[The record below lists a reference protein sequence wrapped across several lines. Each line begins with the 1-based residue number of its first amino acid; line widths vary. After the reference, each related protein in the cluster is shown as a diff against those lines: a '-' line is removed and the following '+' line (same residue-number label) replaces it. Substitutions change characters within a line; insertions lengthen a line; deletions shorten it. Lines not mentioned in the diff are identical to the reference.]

1 MKRKILTLCLVLVVT
16 FITTLYLP
24 AEKTIDPAT
33 VDKVFEKWN
42 KPGSPGCALAV
53 VKDGKIVYKNGYG
66 LANLELDIRITPQ
79 SVFYIGS
86 VSKQFVAF
94 SIALLEARGKLDF
107 DDDIRKYIP
116 EMPDYGTTVTIRH
129 LIHHTS
135 GIRGYL
141 TLLDLAGLD
150 LGFYHTAEDVINN
163 IVARQENLNF
173 TPGKKYQYSNSGYLI
188 LADIVRRVSGKSFR
202 QFTEENIFKPLGM
215 KNSRFHDN
223 YTELIKNRASSYYPK
238 GKNGYVNFISTFDLV
253 GSGGL
258 YTTVEDLFLWDQN
271 FYHHNVGGPELQE
284 TIHTPGKLNNGEE
297 TDYAFALMH
306 GKYKGLKIVE
316 HGGALGGYRAML
328 MRFPEQHFSVICL
341 SNLGSFNPTRV
352 AYQVADIFL
361 ADQFKPEPKE
371 KKKKKA
377 YTFAKLKKK
386 HLENKTGAYRNNEDG
401 TILKIS
407 VKDDRLTAFDG
418 RNRFVLAPL
427 SKERFKLV
435 EPPLDLIGTFT
446 RKNKKDRKNRK
457 NNLPRFTFRTVYNG
471 KPWRVYEPVK
481 TVSPTPEELKE
492 YTGAFFSRE
501 LNVTYKFVVED
512 GKLFIK
518 FRTAP
523 EPPLTPTIKDEFTL
537 QGMAF
542 SFTRE
547 NGKING
553 FNMKG
558 STISGI
564 SFNKTK

>member
-1 MKRKILTLCLVLVVT
+1 MKRKILILCLVLFVA
-16 FITTLYLP
+16 TLYLP
-24 AEKTIDPAT
+24 AEKTIDPAA

-94 SIALLEARGKLDF
+94 SIALLESRGKLDF
-107 DDDIRKYIP
+107 DDDIRKYVP
-116 EMPDYGTTVTIRH
+116 EMPDYGTTITIRH

-150 LGFYHTAEDVINN
+150 PGFYHKAEDVINN
-163 IVARQENLNF
+163 LVARQKNLNF
-173 TPGKKYQYSNSGYLI
+173 KPGEKYQYSNSGYLI

-238 GKNGYVNFISTFDLV
+238 GKNGYINFMSTFDLV

-258 YTTVEDLFLWDQN
+258 YTTVEDLFLWDRN
-271 FYHHNVGGPELQE
+271 FYHHKVGGPELQE
-284 TIHTPGKLNNGEE
+284 TIHTKGKLNNGEE
-297 TDYAFALMH
+297 IDYAFALFH
-306 GKYKGLKIVE
+306 GNYKGLKIVE
-316 HGGALGGYRAML
+316 HGGALGGYRAIL

-341 SNLGSFNPTRV
+341 ANLGSFNPTRV
-352 AYQVADIFL
+352 AFQVADIFL

-377 YTFAKLKKK
+377 YKFAKLKKK
-386 HLENKTGAYRNNEDG
+386 HLDNKAGAYLNKESG
-401 TILKIS
+401 SFLKIS
-407 VKDDRLTAFDG
+407 VKNDRLAASDG
-418 RNRFVLAPL
+418 RNNFVLAPL
-427 SKERFKLV
+427 SKVRFKLI
-435 EPPLDLIGTFT
+435 EPDLDYIGTFT
-446 RKNKKDRKNRK
+446 RENKKS
-457 NNLPRFTFRTVYNG
+457 RFTFRTVYKG
-471 KPWRVYEPVK
+471 KPWRVFEPVEAA
-481 TVSPTPEELKE
+481 SPTPDELNE
-492 YTGAFFSRE
+492 YTGAFFSHE

-512 GKLFIK
+512 GKLFVK
-518 FRTAP
+518 YRTAP
-523 EPPLTPTIKDEFTL
+523 ESPLTPTIKDEFTL
-537 QGMAF
+537 QGMMF

-547 NGKING
+547 NSKING
-553 FNMKG
+553 FNMKAP
-558 STISGI
+558 SISGI
-564 SFNKTK
+564 IFKKTK